1 MTSELSA
8 DVVVV
13 GSGAAGLSAAV
24 SAAVELGEG
33 GSVLLLERSDR
44 LGGTTAVSGGVAWLP
59 NNDHMRELELPDS
72 PEQALTYLRALSLG
86 RADPALLEAFVAA
99 APEAARFLE
108 AETPLRLSA
117 AGRGN
122 PAGGVLPFP
131 DYQSDLPGGAANG
144 RSLDPVPF
152 DPSALGDLAEAMRE
166 PLPYSVSWSGG
177 GLVLD
182 SGQWVGGRALAGALI
197 AGCLAHGV
205 RIERGVRAQRLIA
218 TTEGG
223 VAGLEAEQAGETLR
237 IEARRGV
244 VLAAG
249 GFEWDAELRREWLR
263 GPVDALLSPPGL
275 NEGDALRMAM
285 ERGAAVAN
293 LGEAW
298 WTLAVRLTGEG
309 ADADDAQGELRFLS
323 GPRSLPGSILVNR
336 LGRRFVNEAVNY
348 HDIVPPSTSSTPAR
362 SPTRIVPPGSSSAS
376 PTAAPT
382 ACSAQRPTRPTRP
395 GWRRRQASRR
405 SPSAAASTARAC
417 ARRSPAS
424 TSRPGRPSTR
434 TSGAARRRTASR
446 PATRRARAARA
457 PSARSAGRRTTR
469 SRCTSRCSAQ
479 AAGCAWTPRAGC
491 WTCAASRSPA
501 STPRATRSPRRP
513 APATEAAAARSA
525 PRSRSV
531 TSRAAPPREA
541 TEGARPRESEGPCAD
556 ARGIARRGSG
566 REAEGVGDRSLPPV
580 EREKRNAARLDR
592 DEERGR
598 DMPEAGA
605 TQMAGSQHRPEFGS
619 QRPVRQH
626 PFDAGE
632 ECAIKGA
639 PLAAEGRSEFGFE
652 QVRR

>member
-1 MTSELSA
+1 M
-8 DVVVV
+8 
-13 GSGAAGLSAAV
+13 
-24 SAAVELGEG
+24 
-33 GSVLLLERSDR
+33 LLLERSDR

-59 NNDHMRELELPDS
+59 NNDHMRELELADS
-72 PEQALTYLRALSLG
+72 PEQALTYLRALS
-86 RADPALLEAFVAA
+86 RSAAPTRPCSRPSSPA

-144 RSLDPVPF
+144 RSLDPAPF

-218 TTEGG
+218 TIEGG
-223 VAGLEAEQAGETLR
+223 VSGLEAEQAGETLR

-309 ADADDAQGELRFLS
+309 TE
-323 GPRSLPGSILVNR
+323 
-336 LGRRFVNEAVNY
+336 RR
-348 HDIVPPSTSSTPAR
+348 
-362 SPTRIVPPGSSSAS
+362 
-376 PTAAPT
+376 
-382 ACSAQRPTRPTRP
+382 
-395 GWRRRQASRR
+395 
-405 SPSAAASTARAC
+405 
-417 ARRSPAS
+417 
-424 TSRPGRPSTR
+424 
-434 TSGAARRRTASR
+434 
-446 PATRRARAARA
+446 
-457 PSARSAGRRTTR
+457 
-469 SRCTSRCSAQ
+469 
-479 AAGCAWTPRAGC
+479 
-491 WTCAASRSPA
+491 
-501 STPRATRSPRRP
+501 
-513 APATEAAAARSA
+513 
-525 PRSRSV
+525 
-531 TSRAAPPREA
+531 
-541 TEGARPRESEGPCAD
+541 
-556 ARGIARRGSG
+556 
-566 REAEGVGDRSLPPV
+566 
-580 EREKRNAARLDR
+580 
-592 DEERGR
+592 
-598 DMPEAGA
+598 
-605 TQMAGSQHRPEFGS
+605 
-619 QRPVRQH
+619 
-626 PFDAGE
+626 
-632 ECAIKGA
+632 
-639 PLAAEGRSEFGFE
+639 
-652 QVRR
+652 

>member
-144 RSLDPVPF
+144 RSLDPAPF

-182 SGQWVGGRALAGALI
+182 SGEWVGGRALAGALI

-223 VAGLEAEQAGETLR
+223 VSGLEAEQAGETLR

-249 GFEWDAELRREWLR
+249 GFEWDAELRRDWLR

-348 HDIVPPSTSSTPAR
+348 HDIVRAFHVFDPGAFTYPNRPAWFLFGESYRRAYGLLSAAPDAPDPPWLEASPSLEALAARCGIDAAGLRETVARFDEQAGQGVDPDFGRGEAAYGLATGDPSREGRARTLGPIGGPPYYAIEVHVAVLGTSSGLRVDAEGRVLDVRGEPIAGLHAAGNT
-362 SPTRIVPPGSSSAS
+362 I
-376 PTAAPT
+376 AAPT
-382 ACSAQRPTRPTRP
+382 GP
-395 GWRRRQASRR
+395 GYGGGGGTIGPALTFGYLAGR
-405 SPSAAASTARAC
+405 SAA
-417 ARRSPAS
+417 
-424 TSRPGRPSTR
+424 
-434 TSGAARRRTASR
+434 
-446 PATRRARAARA
+446 
-457 PSARSAGRRTTR
+457 
-469 SRCTSRCSAQ
+469 
-479 AAGCAWTPRAGC
+479 
-491 WTCAASRSPA
+491 
-501 STPRATRSPRRP
+501 
-513 APATEAAAARSA
+513 
-525 PRSRSV
+525 
-531 TSRAAPPREA
+531 
-541 TEGARPRESEGPCAD
+541 
-556 ARGIARRGSG
+556 RG
-566 REAEGVGDRSLPPV
+566 D
-580 EREKRNAARLDR
+580 
-592 DEERGR
+592 
-598 DMPEAGA
+598 
-605 TQMAGSQHRPEFGS
+605 
-619 QRPVRQH
+619 
-626 PFDAGE
+626 
-632 ECAIKGA
+632 
-639 PLAAEGRSEFGFE
+639 
-652 QVRR
+652 